1 MTAIRTIASSTVM
14 ILRSLRWVYPALI
27 ASFLSGSAFAQEPE
41 AGKSAS
47 DNPATEEA
55 QPLEAPAPPEP
66 APEKAKDTAAPA
78 PSSQSPVLAGPAV
91 AVEVLPGSAYPEPR
105 VRGIRGGSLWMT
117 MHGLQWPYMPA
128 AAGGPATRVGFSGS
142 AWVDTSYRAVE
153 SGIPDTDPSV
163 HEWRQQ
169 ARMVLR
175 LTPTY
180 DAGNGWFVQ
189 GQGEVA
195 LVGAAPAGLG
205 DAINADDLYVRVG
218 KWSTFDMTA
227 GRFQGWEIYHFGM
240 GLDLFTV
247 ERQGA
252 FTQNNTPVDIYG
264 VTDLW
269 DRANGPGKLAFHVY
283 PTDYLRFELAGQAG
297 SSTRNQLGVRPVGIL
312 DLGFVKLKVGGE
324 YERQTPGQQ
333 SADLK
338 NSVVRRGVGG
348 ALQFV
353 FDPYVEFGVNGAEEL
368 VDTNNA
374 QGVPDTGK
382 STTKYSLG
390 GFANARLLNP
400 LIVGVGADYTHEHN
414 LNVNLATGQNDI
426 RTHLQFFGAVQY
438 TLWDRFYTKLVFAYA
453 DAEWNPLS
461 NPPPVAKFH
470 DKSLSGRLRFMY
482 LY

>member
-1 MTAIRTIASSTVM
+1 MIVRRKTCVFQLALLCSLLSAHALGQQPEASKAEATATDEA
-14 ILRSLRWVYPALI
+14 
-27 ASFLSGSAFAQEPE
+27 EPE
-41 AGKSAS
+41 
-47 DNPATEEA
+47 PAKAAEPVKA
-55 QPLEAPAPPEP
+55 EAPA
-66 APEKAKDTAAPA
+66 AATG
-78 PSSQSPVLAGPAV
+78 QSPVLTDPAV
-91 AVEVLPGSAYPEPR
+91 AVEVLPGKAYPEPR
-105 VRGIRGGSLWMT
+105 VRGIKGGSLWMN
-117 MHGLQWPYMPA
+117 MHGLQWPYMPST
-128 AAGGPATRVGFSGS
+128 AGGPATRVGFSGS
-142 AWVDTSYRAVE
+142 AWVDTSYRTVK

-180 DAGNGWFVQ
+180 DAGRGWFVQ

-195 LVGAAPAGLG
+195 LMGAAPAGLN

-218 KWSTFDMTA
+218 KWSTFDVTA

-269 DRANGPGKLAFHVY
+269 DRANGPGKLAFHAY
-283 PTDYLRFELAGQAG
+283 PTDFLRFELAGQVG
-297 SSTRNQLGVRPVGIL
+297 SSTRNQLGARPVGIL
-312 DLGFVKLKVGGE
+312 DFGWLKLKVGGE

-333 SADLK
+333 SPDLK
-338 NSVVRRGVGG
+338 NSVVRRGFGG
-348 ALQFV
+348 ALQLV
-353 FDPYVEFGVNGAEEL
+353 FDPYLELGVNGAQEL

-390 GFANARLLNP
+390 GFANGRVAGPLL
-400 LIVGVGADYTHEHN
+400 LGVGADYTHERN
-414 LNVNLATGQNDI
+414 LNVNAATGQNDI
-426 RTHLQFFGAVQY
+426 RTHLQLFGAVQY
-438 TLWDRFYTKLVFAYA
+438 TLWERFYTKLVFAYA
-453 DAEWNPLS
+453 NAEWNPLS
-461 NPPPVAKFH
+461 NPPPVAEFH